1 MTIDEIIEGLK
12 FTVDMFMFNPMTG
25 EDLTRLDLNPD
36 NRRSVEA
43 CKGAIAAILE
53 LKAKLEKP
61 IQFRVIDTTTG
72 KEPTEEVIFKLAKQG
87 NLVYCDIDGFYIGE
101 DGELCLMDDCGSAMF
116 LDRERFKVEVL
127 R

>member
-25 EDLTRLDLNPD
+25 EDLTKPDLNPD

-43 CKGAIAAILE
+43 CQGAIAAILE

-72 KEPTEEVIFKLAKQG
+72 KEPTEKVIFQLAKQG

-101 DGELCLMDDCGSAMF
+101 DGELCLMDDCGNATW
-116 LDRERFKVEVL
+116 LDGERFKVEVL